1 MEARQTS
8 FRGGPVAGT
17 GLRAA
22 AAVGLLA
29 AFLTLLTASDA
40 RAQEPAADLSDLTSA
55 AAQTVPNAGAAES
68 PAPAPANAPVSVN
81 PADVVPAPV
90 PAPPDPPSASTPPVQ
105 TNVPVADRVAH
116 SVSDLAAAKPSIGP
130 ITAAAEQTGRKVDR
144 LVSTISAAASPAIG
158 AAIDH
163 SLPLV
168 GPALAP
174 TLLAPTL
181 QDALSAAKINE
192 ALELGTGAPPQTS
205 LPAVA
210 PPQTSIP
217 AASSTS
223 PAVHFPSPRT
233 GHLAL
238 LTPRTGPL
246 AILTPSPPSSFG
258 AAPVA
263 AGDQKPSP
271 PPIAPPP
278 TAPSPSGSPSG
289 SSGPIFIP
297 LAALTVLVA
306 LLAPALLRRL
316 REGPGI
322 PVPTPF
328 VCALERPG

>member
-1 MEARQTS
+1 MEARQTG

-130 ITAAAEQTGRKVDR
+130 ITAAAEQTGRKADR

-192 ALELGTGAPPQTS
+192 ALELGTGARRRRASRLLPRCRRASRLLRPLRPRSIFRARGLATSPS
-205 LPAVA
+205 LPRELA
-210 PPQTSIP
+210 
-217 AASSTS
+217 
-223 PAVHFPSPRT
+223 PSPYLPR
-233 GHLAL
+233 AL
-238 LTPRTGPL
+238 HPL
-246 AILTPSPPSSFG
+246 SARPPSPPAIRSRARRRSLRRPRLPRRVAPHPAQAVPSS
-258 AAPVA
+258 
-263 AGDQKPSP
+263 
-271 PPIAPPP
+271 
-278 TAPSPSGSPSG
+278 SPS
-289 SSGPIFIP
+289 
-297 LAALTVLVA
+297 
-306 LLAPALLRRL
+306 LR
-316 REGPGI
+316 
-322 PVPTPF
+322 
-328 VCALERPG
+328 